1 MSIALKIKKNTKKE
15 QPFENLDIIIDISI
29 LDILF
34 LPYECVCFFCFFFW
48 KNGTFMFLNVCL
60 IIRHQHILL
69 QIPFTLRFPIHLS
82 RGFHWCSRKK
92 AVRIS
97 ERTRPFV
104 IRKNSFFENFWN
116 FPCKT
121 SMRKYSCKPS

>member
-1 MSIALKIKKNTKKE
+1 MPIALKIKKNTKKE
-15 QPFENLDIIIDISI
+15 QPLENLDIIIDISI
-29 LDILF
+29 PDILF
-34 LPYECVCFFCFFFW
+34 LPFKCVFFFFFFW

-97 ERTRPFV
+97 ELTRPFV

>member
-1 MSIALKIKKNTKKE
+1 MPIALKIKKKHEEGATTWKSRHHHWH
-15 QPFENLDIIIDISI
+15 QYSRYFVFALQ
-29 LDILF
+29 
-34 LPYECVCFFCFFFW
+34 VCFFFFFW
-48 KNGTFMFLNVCL
+48 KKGTFMFLNECL

-104 IRKNSFFENFWN
+104 IRKNSLFENFWN